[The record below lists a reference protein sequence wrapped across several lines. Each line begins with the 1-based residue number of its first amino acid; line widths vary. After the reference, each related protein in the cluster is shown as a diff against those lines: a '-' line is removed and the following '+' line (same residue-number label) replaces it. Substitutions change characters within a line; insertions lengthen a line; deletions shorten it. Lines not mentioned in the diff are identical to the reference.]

1 MISFCTIEGAGNK
14 RKLRAKVAFSYHP
27 ENDDELSLEV
37 DEIIE
42 VTSQPEEGW
51 WEGMLKGHKGVFP
64 SNFVTLLEGQEEEG
78 GMEVPNGKD
87 EKADSPGDS
96 KG

>member
-37 DEIIE
+37 EEIIK
-42 VTSQPEEGW
+42 VT
-51 WEGMLKGHKGVFP
+51 V
-64 SNFVTLLEGQEEEG
+64 
-78 GMEVPNGKD
+78 
-87 EKADSPGDS
+87 
-96 KG
+96 